1 MTTTYD
7 FINRHIGSTVDEQK
21 IMLDYLQCESF
32 NQLLKETVPHNI
44 LQSNSNLDLSPVP
57 EHEALKEINSIIDQ
71 NKIYKTYIG
80 QGYYNTYLPAVI
92 QRNILENPGWY
103 TSYTPYQPEI
113 AQGRLEALLNYQ
125 QMIIDL
131 TAMDVANASLLDEAT
146 AAAEAMSLAFRQ
158 TKLKSKLFFVDSAV
172 HPQTLELLRT
182 RSKPLGIDLLIGNP
196 DCLDTTISINDCF
209 GCMLQYPNT
218 RGEINDW
225 SDFIEE
231 KHKKNIIVCIAT
243 DLLALTILKPPGELG
258 ADIVFGSSQRFG
270 VPMGYGG
277 PHAAFFAVK
286 DKFKRSLPGRLI
298 GVSKDTKG
306 KVAYR
311 LSLQTREQHIRREK
325 ATSNICTAQVLLAVI
340 SGFYGVHHGYTG
352 LKHIG
357 DRVHIL
363 TKILYNALTEN
374 NFDCNKTFFDTLY
387 VCVNNRKQDILLK
400 AQESNIN
407 LREYTDN
414 YLGISLDESTTT
426 QDLIQ
431 LLLIFD
437 INSSDYLNL
446 ENTNDCG
453 IPDSLKRTSLYL
465 QHDVFKKYQS
475 ETELMRYMRQL
486 ENKDIALNTSMIPLG
501 SCTMKL
507 NSAAEMMPVTLPKI
521 SNLHPFVPKDQAVGM
536 HKMMDQLEKWL
547 LDLTGYDVLS
557 MQPNSGA
564 QGEYAGLLT
573 IRNYHIA
580 NKESHRNICLIP
592 SSAHGTNPASAQ
604 MCGMKV
610 VVINCDTNGNVDIID
625 LKDKIQKY
633 GTNISAL
640 MVTYPSTHGV
650 FEEEIQT
657 ICKLVQEVGGQ
668 VYMDGANLN
677 ALIGIAQPAKFGPDV
692 MHFNLH
698 KTFCIP
704 HGGGG
709 PGMGPIG
716 AKKHLAKYLPNHKVV
731 EVNKSFT
738 GGAVCA
744 APWGSPSILP
754 ISWMYIRMM
763 GGDNLRQASIV
774 SILHANYIAEKLS
787 KYYTILYRGKNN
799 RLAHECIID
808 IRPIKNT
815 TGITEEDIAK
825 RLMDFGY
832 HAPTMSWPVAGTLM
846 IEPTESESLKE
857 LDQFCDAM
865 LQIGSEIEMVRG
877 KHYSLDDNPLVNAPH
892 TLHDLVKDWDR
903 SYSKEHA
910 VFPLPYLKTN
920 KYWPSVNRIDNVYG
934 DRNLVCSCPDIDSY
948 RTTD

>member
-1 MTTTYD
+1 MQTFD
-7 FINRHIGSTVDEQK
+7 IHRHIGSTVDEQRV
-21 IMLDYLQCESF
+21 MLDYLQCKSSA
-32 NQLLKETVPHNI
+32 QLLNETVPQNI
-44 LQSNSNLDLSPVP
+44 LQNKSNLNLDSVA
-57 EHEALKEINSIIDQ
+57 EHNALEELHKIIDK
-71 NKIYKTYIG
+71 NTIYKTYIG
-80 QGYYNTYLPAVI
+80 QGYHNTYLPAVI
-92 QRNILENPGWY
+92 QRNVLENPGWY

-146 AAAEAMSLAFRQ
+146 AAAEAMSLAYRQ
-158 TKLKSKLFFVDSAV
+158 TKSKRKLFFVDSAV

-182 RSKPLGIDLLIGNP
+182 RSKPLGIDLLIGCP
-196 DCLDTTISINDCF
+196 GIISIDDCF

-218 RGEINDW
+218 RGEIHDW
-225 SDFIEE
+225 TDFIGEQQE
-231 KHKKNIIVCIAT
+231 KNVIVCVAT

-258 ADIVFGSSQRFG
+258 ADIVFGNSQRFG

-298 GVSKDTKG
+298 GVSKDNRG
-306 KVAYR
+306 KIAYR

-340 SGFYGVHHGYTG
+340 SGFYGVYHGYAG
-352 LKHIG
+352 LKNIG
-357 DRVHIL
+357 ERVHTL
-363 TKILYNALTEN
+363 TKILYNALSKN
-374 NFDCNKTFFDTLY
+374 NFECNKTFFDTL
-387 VCVNNRKQDILLK
+387 CVRVGDKKQGIISK
-400 AQESNIN
+400 AQNSKIN
-407 LREYTDN
+407 LRVYKDN
-414 YLGISLDESTTT
+414 YIGISLDELTTP
-426 QDLIQ
+426 QDVLE
-431 LLLIFD
+431 LLMLFD
-437 INSSDYLNL
+437 IHSSEYLNID
-446 ENTNDCG
+446 TMPICG
-453 IPDSLKRTSLYL
+453 IQENLKRTSNFLE
-465 QHDVFKKYQS
+465 HDVFKKYQN

-507 NSAAEMMPVTLPKI
+507 NSAAEMTPVSWPKI
-521 SNLHPFVPKDQAVGM
+521 SNLHPFVPKEQAAGI
-536 HKMMDQLEKWL
+536 HEMMNQLEKWL

-580 NKESHRNICLIP
+580 NNESHRDICLIP

-610 VVINCDTNGNVDIID
+610 VVINCDTNGNVDVLD
-625 LKDKIQKY
+625 LKHKIQIHQN
-633 GTNISAL
+633 NISAL
-640 MVTYPSTHGV
+640 MITYPSTHGV
-650 FEEEIQT
+650 FEEEIES
-657 ICKLVQEVGGQ
+657 ICKMVQEVGGQ

-716 AKKHLAKYLPNHKVV
+716 AKKHLAKHLPNHKVI
-731 EVNKSFT
+731 EVNDSFT

-763 GGDNLRQASIV
+763 GGDNLRQASVI

-787 KYYTILYRGKNN
+787 KYYTVLYRGKNN

-808 IRPIKNT
+808 IRPIKNS

-832 HAPTMSWPVAGTLM
+832 HAPTMSWPVSGTLM
-846 IEPTESESLKE
+846 IEPTESESLAE
-857 LDQFCDAM
+857 LDRFCSAM
-865 LQIGSEIEMVRG
+865 LQIGNEIDLIRTG
-877 KHYSLDDNPLVNAPH
+877 HYTLEDNPLVNAPH
-892 TLHDLVKDWDR
+892 TQHDIVDSDWNHCYTR
-903 SYSKEHA
+903 NQA
-910 VFPLPYLKTN
+910 VFPLPYLQYN
-920 KYWPSVNRIDNVYG
+920 KFWPSVNRIDNVYG
-934 DRNLVCSCPDIDSY
+934 DRNLVCSCPTLDTY
-948 RTTD
+948 RSTG